1 MIYCIVAQSS
11 SGKSTVERRLYDMGF
26 NRVISYTTRPPR
38 NEQELDNSYPAYH
51 FIDTTTFNAMEKEGK
66 FEETA
71 TYRDWNYGLSLS
83 DLDYKNDVC
92 IAVVTVHG
100 YEEIVK
106 AVGKEHVIAIH
117 IKVSERER
125 VKRQLERGDE
135 LDEVIRRI
143 ATDRIDFARVEEIS
157 DYIVEN
163 IQLDKTLVEIYNIIR
178 RTSAK

>member
-1 MIYCIVAQSS
+1 MIYCFIAQSS
-11 SGKSTVERRLYDMGF
+11 SGKSTVERRLSDMGF
-26 NRVISYTTRPPR
+26 NRVVSYTTRNPR
-38 NEQELDNSYPAYH
+38 NEQELDKNYPAYH
-51 FIDTTTFNAMEKEGK
+51 FIDTATFEKMKEEGK

-71 TYRDWNYGLSLS
+71 IYRDWYYGLSLS
-83 DLDYKNDVC
+83 GIDYKKDVC

-125 VKRQLERGDE
+125 VKRQLERGDD
-135 LDEVIRRI
+135 LDEIIRRI
-143 ATDRIDFARVEEIS
+143 GTDRVDFARVEEIS

-178 RTSAK
+178 TTSAK